1 VSLGAFSG
9 GWVQT
14 CHICN
19 LGIEMRYRVAAPRST
34 AQGYWAHLDTVAGI
48 AANEDH
54 AAIRG
59 T

>member
-1 VSLGAFSG
+1 MVD
-9 GWVQT
+9 VQT

-19 LGIEMRYRVAAPRST
+19 LGIEMRYGVAAPRST
-34 AQGYWAHLDTVAGI
+34 ALGYWAHLDTVAGI
-48 AANEDH
+48 AADKDH